1 MRAEGQVVAEKSDA
15 RYLSTAEVADRLEI
29 KPATV
34 YAYVSRGLLTKV
46 AAADRRG
53 SLFRE
58 DEVSRLAR
66 GRRRGTGHRSTI
78 EDVTTAISA
87 IDEDRLYYRGRDVAE
102 LVGAQPVESVA
113 GLLWTGE
120 PVAQEFHAPATLL
133 ATTRAAVA
141 ALDPTVRL
149 TDRMRVAVTVAG
161 ASDPLR
167 FDLSTPGVLRTAR
180 ILLAVEAAGLGAAQ
194 DDSATLVEAITP
206 SLTDAAVPP
215 ELLDTTLTLLAD
227 HGLAVSTVAAR
238 VAASARV
245 HPYGVVSAGLGALDS
260 QYHGTASTLAYRFLA
275 EAIADPLG
283 AASERLR
290 LGAGLP
296 GFGHL
301 VYRATDPRAEIL
313 LDRLRAIPAAAPA
326 LTAVDTITEQLGA
339 PHTTVANVD
348 LALAVLMHT
357 YRMRPDAGE
366 ALFALARTIGWI
378 AHTLEEYSEPPMR
391 FRPTRTPPPPARNY
405 DETGSIATT

>member
-1 MRAEGQVVAEKSDA
+1 MAEKSDA
-15 RYLSTAEVADRLEI
+15 RYLSTAEVASRLEI

-34 YAYVSRGLLTKV
+34 YAYVSRGLLTKLP
-46 AAADRRG
+46 AADRRG

-58 DEVSRLAR
+58 DEVARLAR

-78 EDVTTAISA
+78 DDVTTAISA
-87 IDEDRLYYRGRDVAE
+87 IDDDRLYYRDHDVAE
-102 LVGAQPVESVA
+102 LVAVHSAESVA

-120 PVAQEFHAPATLL
+120 AVPQEFAAPAPML
-133 ATTRAAVA
+133 ATVRAAVD
-141 ALDPTVRL
+141 ALDPGVRS
-149 TDRMRVAVTVAG
+149 TDRMRVAVTVAS

-194 DDSATLVEAITP
+194 HDSGTLAERIAPI
-206 SLTDAAVPP
+206 LTEEPVPA
-215 ELLDTTLTLLAD
+215 ELLDTALTLLAE

-245 HPYGVVSAGLGALDS
+245 HPYAVVSAGLGALDS
-260 QYHGTASTLAYRFLA
+260 QYHGTASTLAYRFLS
-275 EAIADPLG
+275 EAIGDPLG

-290 LGAGLP
+290 LGGGLP

-301 VYRATDPRAEIL
+301 VYRSTDPRAEIL
-313 LDRLRAIPAAAPA
+313 LEKLRAVPAAAPA
-326 LTAVDTITEQLGA
+326 FAAVDTIADQLGA
-339 PHTTVANVD
+339 PHAAVANID
-348 LALAVLMHT
+348 LALAVLMHA

-366 ALFALARTIGWI
+366 TLFALARTIGWV
-378 AHTLEEYSEPPMR
+378 AHTLEEYTEPPLR
-391 FRPTRTPPPPARNY
+391 FRPTRRGGAY
-405 DETGSIATT
+405 AETGSIATT